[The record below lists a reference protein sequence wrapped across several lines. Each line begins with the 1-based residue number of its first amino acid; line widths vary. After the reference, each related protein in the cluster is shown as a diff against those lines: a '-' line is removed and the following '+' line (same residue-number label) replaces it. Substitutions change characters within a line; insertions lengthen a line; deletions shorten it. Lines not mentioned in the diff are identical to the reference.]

1 MNDIQDQIDELTG
14 TSPAVAQQEADN
26 IAASTPDTNA
36 TTHLYG
42 MGLERQDAPILQEE
56 ASGEGRGI
64 DMSPDAMGTVTGT
77 AIPDNTYNTSYVT
90 DSDGKHLLFDPNTY
104 DAMPWPELNIKE
116 KDALAQMAQAYFA
129 VGANREPENYIGYTP
144 LARDGSLSWWSHLVG
159 GTQKMMMNVIPS
171 LPKATAGAG
180 LVTTYTLANT
190 LANPFQLISSSGS
203 ALANTGFGR
212 WAKSVADKLE
222 DTQVAVEQM
231 ADVVDKTLGPI
242 ERTVLA
248 TYDADMSDTSMKAE
262 LGRGMGSALGM
273 VLTARGLM
281 GLNIG
286 VNAPTLTASIFGL
299 SEVNE
304 LRHKALDAGVSPE
317 WARAYA
323 TGGSGLVIATDV
335 AEIMGGMGMLTLT
348 YKAGKDIVKSWKNR
362 GLLHYLKKEGLD
374 VLAEAGLEDVQ
385 ETVEGW
391 YDPEFQE
398 NPIDRLFVAGVSAGA
413 LRLLGVPAS
422 VRHAKLTDQMA
433 LAEAAGVGPQYASA
447 LGILN
452 STIDEMIEKGAIDE
466 SQRMDLLR
474 AAISEAPDAIIEE
487 LRLAQKGAL
496 QAIPEETRRNFAQ
509 TLKAIQSNFQGDV
522 FSSQTMRQLDSETDL
537 ALAGIRNGLSDAEV
551 SMIKGIVRG
560 AYVVAAV
567 ANANN
572 PKYKGFTIPK
582 FIVAKNAEGYSYYDR
597 NKNEIGIHEGR
608 SNTEY
613 TNISPDYARRL
624 DSNFVPASRQSDK
637 MASILHEMSHWMD
650 AMVGEKGF
658 GDFLEHYYNNI
669 ALAFGKE
676 KARELYT
683 DREGKGK
690 SKGRPSEY
698 FAQTIA
704 RLGKR
709 SAEAFGLGKSEA
721 NRFLSYA
728 NIVMNQLGAL
738 KGKDGEALRQ
748 SIVDFQDALQQVTK
762 ANMGHLAD
770 IIDTYG
776 TDNIKRALR
785 NFNKDSEGFNDFAE
799 YLANK
804 DLLSELFDVM
814 DSFSD
819 ATGMAKIND
828 LFDGDQ
834 KAMENFV
841 TMGDK
846 MFREGYDKA
855 VEEVRQRRAEAKTT
869 APKPVEAKPDL
880 DLVRTAI
887 GIVGS
892 TTDSS
897 QVHEDG
903 VQYETGYASMRGPLE
918 GDTLDADTHYA
929 EGEALGTLGAG
940 MRHGYG
946 NNVLFDLG
954 KDKKFYYDVWNYAT
968 LKHNQ
973 PESNIDTHRVM
984 YALEDLA
991 ERFPSKISDTNTKAQ
1006 LIEKFKK
1013 QYDSAIKSGE
1023 TALKDFT
1030 NSILNFMSGYLEEVT
1045 GKKIS
1050 DAQKEEFKKLFAR
1063 ERVVDKLDKGA
1074 MEILEMSQD
1083 MYDEMLKSTIHM
1095 DNDRLTEYI
1104 VTAEMY
1110 QDAIKSLNALPENFS
1125 VERAKSGAEL
1135 HSFETPDLEQML
1147 NEDKPLEEQSKYVR
1161 DAIKQMA
1168 EENPHIS
1175 LFGGKYNLSEIQA
1188 LVSDPNSS
1196 YWSDYIEDD
1205 DLANLT
1211 GETFRRALNEYFW
1224 HDEEGQ
1230 KERVRFF
1237 ESKVDQS
1244 NKRMLE
1250 GAIKTDAYRTTSLLL
1265 NKYGIKGIEFNGD
1278 RDGHGAVVFNGNIQH
1293 KERLYE
1299 EGGVQ
1304 YETQDWAKAALAKD
1318 SIKESFEA
1326 GKQEK
1331 KQIAADT
1338 KIDGRDLTDD
1348 INMANQGLVQ
1358 RLKQPMNKF
1367 VKWASSSSWGWGL
1380 DRILVT
1386 ILGRDAAEKLDIAG
1400 KYSAKQNI
1408 RSRYWD
1414 EFMARLKP
1422 LFGDPKTNTEFM
1434 FKYKTMVTNL
1444 GFARMT
1450 GVEMIDP
1457 TNPAITSTRDI
1468 TGWEAMYVYL
1478 MKEQGFGD
1486 RVQRSTTTNIDDII
1500 ATLSEDEKAFALH
1513 MSDQLMSMYEKAFG
1527 KSKYAH
1533 YFPILDAEHE
1543 LFDELSIDSLMARQN
1558 TDDAIAIT
1566 DAGRIFSQYVSRW
1579 ASHESNYFQTM
1590 KRTRDIFRYTG
1601 VDKNEMGPMYTFDLE
1616 QDNARKRA
1624 SAQVAAEVRQVIGED
1639 GYRNLMNLIESELQ
1653 DGQEQMF
1660 DASRNKTL
1668 TQMGNNIIKSILA
1681 NKMMSFPKNIA
1692 NIFMFWGGAQDQS
1705 RYWNSFAEGLG
1716 NFKDTFDYMMKHS
1729 PEIKQRW
1736 GAAGGIN
1743 EYLDQRTLGGSTAPI
1758 MKGVSKAFAK
1768 MDWTGDKTQN
1778 MAKFSAVMDMLGD
1791 TGLKLFMQSGD
1802 MIANVYGGYGLVK
1815 DFMAQG
1821 MSESEAFRKLDRY
1834 IIEHQ
1839 SSSNLAMKPLVQK
1852 LQNKS
1857 LMGQVFAFTSEG
1869 VAKWAS
1875 ILGTFDEV
1883 KMGTATKS
1891 EALAN
1896 VVSIAISMTLYSLLA
1911 AGAWDLLDDDE
1922 KVQEETLK
1930 ALGNTLLDQV
1940 FGGMVAGNAFITPA
1954 ISYLVGDSRVSG
1966 MSVPIYNFALDG
1978 ISALKKGEYDRVIT
1992 KAMSALGMPVG
2003 ADNLWNTYLGMSLL
2017 NDPNPD
2023 VRYAGRLMLAGFTPS
2038 RSAKRAGIKKENL
2051 EKNDEE

>member
-26 IAASTPDTNA
+26 IASSTPDTNA

-42 MGLERQDAPILQEE
+42 MGLEKQDALILQEE

-159 GTQKMMMNVIPS
+159 GTQKMAMNVIPS

-180 LVTTYTLANT
+180 LVTTYTLANI
-190 LANPFQLISSSGS
+190 LANPFQLISNSGS

-212 WAKSVADKLE
+212 WAKGVADKLE

-231 ADVVDKTLGPI
+231 ADVVDKTLDPI

-286 VNAPTLTASIFGL
+286 VNAPALTASIFGL

-323 TGGSGLVIATDV
+323 TGGAGVVIATDV

-362 GLLHYLKKEGLD
+362 GLVHYLKKEGLD

-422 VRHAKLTDQMA
+422 VRHAKLADQMA

-447 LGILN
+447 VGILN
-452 STIDEMIEKGAIDE
+452 STIDELIEKGAIDE
-466 SQRMDLLR
+466 GQRMDILR

-487 LRLAQKGAL
+487 LRLAQKGGI

-509 TLKAIQSNFQGDV
+509 TLKAIQSNYQGDV

-728 NIVMNQLGAL
+728 NMVMNQLGAL

-748 SIVDFQDALQQVTK
+748 SIVDFQDALQRVTK

-770 IIDTYG
+770 IIDAYG

-804 DLLSELFDVM
+804 DMLSELFDVM

-834 KAMENFV
+834 DAMENFV

-855 VEEVRQRRAEAKTT
+855 VDEVRQRRAEAKKTT
-869 APKPVEAKPDL
+869 PKPVEAKPDP
-880 DLVRTAI
+880 DAI
-887 GIVGS
+887 QTLKGILISS

-897 QVHEDG
+897 QVNEDG
-903 VQYETGYASMRGPLE
+903 VQYEQVAYASTPIELE
-918 GDTLDADTHYA
+918 GEHLDADKYYA
-929 EGEALGTLGAG
+929 TGEAGGKRGRAMRWSFGNYLNKSPVINKKYYYDMFVKRSEKEQSNVKIIDPQKAKDVPVDAYESLIGIYDWAGKQTEIDKKIPIKKVLNGLKEQAKTYEKQAVQKEEEAQKLASKILEDKDVSEYINKNFDGDKKMVGGFIKEKNSLDKLTDLLLAIGQPEIYDPHNRYPKELLNKITQMNEYKPLVEALNGKGTLKAKS
-940 MRHGYG
+940 
-946 NNVLFDLG
+946 L
-954 KDKKFYYDVWNYAT
+954 YANSDA
-968 LKHNQ
+968 KY
-973 PESNIDTHRVM
+973 I
-984 YALEDLA
+984 EDFL
-991 ERFPSKISDTNTKAQ
+991 S
-1006 LIEKFKK
+1006 
-1013 QYDSAIKSGE
+1013 DSAVLYIGE
-1023 TALKDFT
+1023 KPKALDPHQYAFLIPD
-1030 NSILNFMSGYLEEVT
+1030 NEYL
-1045 GKKIS
+1045 I
-1050 DAQKEEFKKLFAR
+1050 DAQKPLYQQTKYVQDRVNQILDKYDYENSYTASNRNSHLYDVDRSELNGEDIMDWLTEDIATEELENPDNVDRNRFAR
-1063 ERVVDKLDKGA
+1063 DV
-1074 MEILEMSQD
+1074 
-1083 MYDEMLKSTIHM
+1083 
-1095 DNDRLTEYI
+1095 
-1104 VTAEMY
+1104 
-1110 QDAIKSLNALPENFS
+1110 
-1125 VERAKSGAEL
+1125 
-1135 HSFETPDLEQML
+1135 
-1147 NEDKPLEEQSKYVR
+1147 
-1161 DAIKQMA
+1161 MA
-1168 EENPHIS
+1168 DH
-1175 LFGGKYNLSEIQA
+1175 
-1188 LVSDPNSS
+1188 
-1196 YWSDYIEDD
+1196 
-1205 DLANLT
+1205 
-1211 GETFRRALNEYFW
+1211 
-1224 HDEEGQ
+1224 
-1230 KERVRFF
+1230 
-1237 ESKVDQS
+1237 
-1244 NKRMLE
+1244 
-1250 GAIKTDAYRTTSLLL
+1250 
-1265 NKYGIKGIEFNGD
+1265 GIKGVRTMGRRDSETFN
-1278 RDGHGAVVFNGNIQH
+1278 VFRSKDNTKYRQLH
-1293 KERLYE
+1293 EQ
-1299 EGGVQ
+1299 GGIQ

-1318 SIKESFEA
+1318 SVKESFEA

-1348 INMANQGLVQ
+1348 INMANQGLTQ

-1386 ILGRDAAEKLDIAG
+1386 ILGRETAEKLDIAG

-1414 EFMARLKP
+1414 EFMARLNP

-1457 TNPAITSTRDI
+1457 ANPAITSTRDI

-1681 NKMMSFPKNIA
+1681 NKMMSFPKNIV
-1692 NIFMFWGGAQDQS
+1692 NVFMFWGGAQDQS

-1821 MSESEAFRKLDRY
+1821 MSEAEAFRKLDRY

-1922 KVQEETLK
+1922 KVQEETVK

-2038 RSAKRAGIKKENL
+2038 RSAKRAGIKKESL

>member
-42 MGLERQDAPILQEE
+42 MGLEKQDAPILQEE

-159 GTQKMMMNVIPS
+159 GTQKMLMNVIPS
-171 LPKATAGAG
+171 TAKAISGAG
-180 LVTTYTLANT
+180 LVSTYTLANI
-190 LANPFQLISSSGS
+190 LANPFQLISNSGS

-212 WAKSVADKLE
+212 WAKGVADKLE

-231 ADVVDKTLGPI
+231 ADVVDKTLDPI

-286 VNAPTLTASIFGL
+286 VNAPALTASIFGL

-323 TGGSGLVIATDV
+323 TGGAGVVIATDV

-391 YDPEFQE
+391 YDPDFQE

-422 VRHAKLTDQMA
+422 IRHAKLADQMA

-466 SQRMDLLR
+466 SQRMGILR

-487 LRLAQKGAL
+487 LRLAQKGGI

-748 SIVDFQDALQQVTK
+748 SIVDFQDALQRVTK

-770 IIDTYG
+770 IIDAYG

-804 DLLSELFDVM
+804 DMLSELFDVM

-819 ATGMAKIND
+819 ATGMQKIND

-834 KAMENFV
+834 DAMENFV

-855 VEEVRQRRAEAKTT
+855 VEEVRQRRVEAKKT
-869 APKPVEAKPDL
+869 APKPVEAKSDL

-903 VQYETGYASMRGPLE
+903 VEHEVGSYTYTLGDGTEVAYDNNDGIGATGTNRYAQE
-918 GDTLDADTHYA
+918 GDW
-929 EGEALGTLGAG
+929 
-940 MRHGYG
+940 
-946 NNVLFDLG
+946 
-954 KDKKFYYDVWNYAT
+954 K
-968 LKHNQ
+968 
-973 PESNIDTHRVM
+973 
-984 YALEDLA
+984 
-991 ERFPSKISDTNTKAQ
+991 
-1006 LIEKFKK
+1006 
-1013 QYDSAIKSGE
+1013 SAIITMTPDEYLTLSPSMENTPDSVPFIKESIKNGKTIAMPFLLASGHDVE
-1023 TALKDFT
+1023 ESAPNTLIVNQHEGRHRAQALKE
-1030 NSILNFMSGYLEEVT
+1030 LGVT
-1045 GKKIS
+1045 SMDVVVYGSALQDPKYANGLKGVTLQYS
-1050 DAQKEEFKKLFAR
+1050 DSNR
-1063 ERVVDKLDKGA
+1063 TVTVTDV
-1074 MEILEMSQD
+1074 
-1083 MYDEMLKSTIHM
+1083 
-1095 DNDRLTEYI
+1095 LTEPYSRGQI
-1104 VTAEMY
+1104 NNSMGTGNKE
-1110 QDAIKSLNALPENFS
+1110 
-1125 VERAKSGAEL
+1125 
-1135 HSFETPDLEQML
+1135 FE
-1147 NEDKPLEEQSKYVR
+1147 K
-1161 DAIKQMA
+1161 
-1168 EENPHIS
+1168 
-1175 LFGGKYNLSEIQA
+1175 GGI
-1188 LVSDPNSS
+1188 
-1196 YWSDYIEDD
+1196 
-1205 DLANLT
+1205 
-1211 GETFRRALNEYFW
+1211 
-1224 HDEEGQ
+1224 
-1230 KERVRFF
+1230 
-1237 ESKVDQS
+1237 
-1244 NKRMLE
+1244 
-1250 GAIKTDAYRTTSLLL
+1250 
-1265 NKYGIKGIEFNGD
+1265 
-1278 RDGHGAVVFNGNIQH
+1278 
-1293 KERLYE
+1293 
-1299 EGGVQ
+1299 Q

-1318 SIKESFEA
+1318 SVKESFEA

-1348 INMANQGLVQ
+1348 INMANQGLTQ

-1386 ILGRDAAEKLDIAG
+1386 ILGRDVAEKLDIAG

-1457 TNPAITSTRDI
+1457 ANPAITSTRDI

-1486 RVQRSTTTNIDDII
+1486 RIQRSTTTNIDDII

-1692 NIFMFWGGAQDQS
+1692 NVFMFWGGAQDQS

-1743 EYLDQRTLGGSTAPI
+1743 EYLDQRTLGGSTAPV

-1778 MAKFSAVMDMLGD
+1778 MAKFSAVMDMMGD
-1791 TGLKLFMQSGD
+1791 AGLKLFMQSGD

-1821 MSESEAFRKLDRY
+1821 MSEAEAFRKLDRY

-1922 KVQEETLK
+1922 KVQEETVK

-2038 RSAKRAGIKKENL
+2038 RSAKRAGIKKEVL

>member
-26 IAASTPDTNA
+26 IASSTPDTNA

-42 MGLERQDAPILQEE
+42 MGLEKQDAPILQEE

-159 GTQKMMMNVIPS
+159 GTQKMAMNVIPS

-180 LVTTYTLANT
+180 LVTTYTLANI
-190 LANPFQLISSSGS
+190 LANPFQLISNSGS

-212 WAKSVADKLE
+212 WAKGVADKLE

-231 ADVVDKTLGPI
+231 ADVVDKTLNPI

-286 VNAPTLTASIFGL
+286 VNAPALTASIFGL

-323 TGGSGLVIATDV
+323 TGGAGVVIATDV

-398 NPIDRLFVAGVSAGA
+398 NTIDRLFVAGVSAGA

-422 VRHAKLTDQMA
+422 VRHAKLADQMA

-487 LRLAQKGAL
+487 LRLAQKGGI

-748 SIVDFQDALQQVTK
+748 SIVDFQDALQRVTK

-804 DLLSELFDVM
+804 DMLSELFDVM

-834 KAMENFV
+834 DAMENFV

-855 VEEVRQRRAEAKTT
+855 VEEVRQRRVEAKKTT
-869 APKPVEAKPDL
+869 PKPVEAKTDL

-897 QVHEDG
+897 QVNEDG
-903 VQYETGYASMRGPLE
+903 
-918 GDTLDADTHYA
+918 
-929 EGEALGTLGAG
+929 
-940 MRHGYG
+940 
-946 NNVLFDLG
+946 
-954 KDKKFYYDVWNYAT
+954 
-968 LKHNQ
+968 
-973 PESNIDTHRVM
+973 
-984 YALEDLA
+984 
-991 ERFPSKISDTNTKAQ
+991 
-1006 LIEKFKK
+1006 
-1013 QYDSAIKSGE
+1013 
-1023 TALKDFT
+1023 
-1030 NSILNFMSGYLEEVT
+1030 
-1045 GKKIS
+1045 
-1050 DAQKEEFKKLFAR
+1050 
-1063 ERVVDKLDKGA
+1063 
-1074 MEILEMSQD
+1074 
-1083 MYDEMLKSTIHM
+1083 
-1095 DNDRLTEYI
+1095 
-1104 VTAEMY
+1104 
-1110 QDAIKSLNALPENFS
+1110 
-1125 VERAKSGAEL
+1125 
-1135 HSFETPDLEQML
+1135 
-1147 NEDKPLEEQSKYVR
+1147 
-1161 DAIKQMA
+1161 
-1168 EENPHIS
+1168 
-1175 LFGGKYNLSEIQA
+1175 
-1188 LVSDPNSS
+1188 
-1196 YWSDYIEDD
+1196 
-1205 DLANLT
+1205 
-1211 GETFRRALNEYFW
+1211 
-1224 HDEEGQ
+1224 
-1230 KERVRFF
+1230 
-1237 ESKVDQS
+1237 
-1244 NKRMLE
+1244 
-1250 GAIKTDAYRTTSLLL
+1250 
-1265 NKYGIKGIEFNGD
+1265 GI
-1278 RDGHGAVVFNGNIQH
+1278 
-1293 KERLYE
+1293 
-1299 EGGVQ
+1299 Q

-1318 SIKESFEA
+1318 SVKESFEA

-1386 ILGRDAAEKLDIAG
+1386 ILGRDVAENLDIAG

-1457 TNPAITSTRDI
+1457 ANPAITSTRDI

-1692 NIFMFWGGAQDQS
+1692 NVFMFWGGAQDQS

-1758 MKGVSKAFAK
+1758 MKSVSKAFAK

-1778 MAKFSAVMDMLGD
+1778 MAKFSAVMDMMGD
-1791 TGLKLFMQSGD
+1791 AGLKLFMQSGD

-1821 MSESEAFRKLDRY
+1821 MSEAEAFRKLDRY

-1922 KVQEETLK
+1922 KVQEETVK

-2038 RSAKRAGIKKENL
+2038 RSAKRAGIKKEVL